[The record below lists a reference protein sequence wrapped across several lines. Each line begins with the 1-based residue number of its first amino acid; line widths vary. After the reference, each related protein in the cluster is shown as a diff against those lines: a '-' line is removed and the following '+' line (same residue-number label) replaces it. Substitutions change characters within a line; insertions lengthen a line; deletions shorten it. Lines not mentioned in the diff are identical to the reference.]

1 MIKSDQAD
9 FNFKAIGFVHS
20 PYKKREDI
28 PHRKNTDP
36 SGYDN
41 VAGTIEL
48 YEEFM
53 DGLKDLEGF
62 SHIILIF
69 AFHLSLD
76 NEKIYAH
83 PPFDG
88 KKRGVFATRSPHRPN
103 PIGMTIVR
111 LLDIKENI
119 ISVSGIDML
128 DGTPVLDI
136 KPYTSRDRKENI
148 RLGWLEDFNQR
159 KK

>member
-1 MIKSDQAD
+1 MIKSNQGD
-9 FNFKAIGFVHS
+9 FKFKPIGFVHS
-20 PYKKREDI
+20 KYKKKEDI
-28 PHRKNTDP
+28 PSKKNTDP
-36 SGYDN
+36 SGYEDI
-41 VAGTIEL
+41 VGQVEVL
-48 YEEFM
+48 EEYVN
-53 DGLKDLEGF
+53 GLKDLKGF

-69 AFHLSLD
+69 AFHHSQQVDKLHA
-76 NEKIYAH
+76 N

-103 PIGMTIVR
+103 PIGMTVAR
-111 LLDIKENI
+111 LLDIKKNI

-136 KPYTSRDRKENI
+136 KPYTDRDRKENI
-148 RLGWLEDFNQR
+148 RIGWLDNFDQR